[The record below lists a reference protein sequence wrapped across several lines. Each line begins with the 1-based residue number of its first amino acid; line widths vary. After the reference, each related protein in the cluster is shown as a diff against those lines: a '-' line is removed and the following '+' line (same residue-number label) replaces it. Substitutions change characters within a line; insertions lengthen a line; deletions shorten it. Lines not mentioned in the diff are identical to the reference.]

1 MIRRITS
8 SQIST
13 GLLCGL
19 TIILIGLTQRPAIAQ
34 DERST
39 ALVTIAE
46 ANAECLSTAG
56 GMPQEQASS
65 IADRFLDA
73 KAVAPA
79 KRQAIRS
86 SRDFG
91 TLKAEYI
98 KQQGGCDELV
108 KALRK

>member
-1 MIRRITS
+1 MI
-8 SQIST
+8 Q
-13 GLLCGL
+13 C
-19 TIILIGLTQRPAIAQ
+19 PAIAQ

-46 ANAECLSTAG
+46 ANTECLSTAG
-56 GMPQEQASS
+56 GMPQEKASS

-73 KAVAPA
+73 KAVTPA
-79 KRQAIRS
+79 TRQAIRS

-108 KALRK
+108 NALRK

>member
-1 MIRRITS
+1 MILRITS

-13 GLLCGL
+13 GLLCSL
-19 TIILIGLTQRPAIAQ
+19 TIILIGLTQSPAIAQ

-56 GMPQEQASS
+56 GMPQEKASS

-73 KAVAPA
+73 KAVTPA
-79 KRQAIRS
+79 TRQAIRS

-98 KQQGGCDELV
+98 K
-108 KALRK
+108 

>member
-56 GMPQEQASS
+56 GMPQEKASS

-79 KRQAIRS
+79 MRQAIRS

-91 TLKAEYI
+91 TLKAE
-98 KQQGGCDELV
+98 
-108 KALRK
+108 